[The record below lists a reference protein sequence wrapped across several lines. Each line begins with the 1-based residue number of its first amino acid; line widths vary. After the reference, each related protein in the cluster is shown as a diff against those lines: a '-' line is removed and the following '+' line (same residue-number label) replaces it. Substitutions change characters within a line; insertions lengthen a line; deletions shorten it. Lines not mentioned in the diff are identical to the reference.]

1 MSKLKI
7 KLRRFFEQHTNFLE
21 HVSLGY
27 VIASITTNILSMQE
41 GLTCWAVVIVSL
53 GGIVVAA
60 VAGIV
65 KEEVDYEADKI
76 DVLFTT
82 LGGVLNTIVLII
94 GAILYSLT

>member
-1 MSKLKI
+1 MSKLKER
-7 KLRRFFEQHTNFLE
+7 LRSFFEEHTNLLE

-27 VIASITTNILSMQE
+27 VIASIITNILSMQE
-41 GLTCWAVVIVSL
+41 GLTGWLVVAVSL

-65 KEEVDYEADKI
+65 KEAVDYRADKI

-82 LGGVLNTIVLII
+82 LGGVLNSVVMMI
-94 GAILYSLT
+94 GAILYSL

>member
-1 MSKLKI
+1 MSELKI
-7 KLRRFFEQHTNFLE
+7 KLRRFFERHTNLLE

-27 VIASITTNILSMQE
+27 VIASIITNILSMQE
-41 GLTCWAVVIVSL
+41 GLAGWLVVVVSI
-53 GGIVVAA
+53 GGIVAAA

-65 KEEVDYEADKI
+65 KESVDYEADKI

-82 LGGVLNTIVLII
+82 LGGALNSIVLII

>member
-1 MSKLKI
+1 MSKLNV
-7 KLRRFFEQHTNFLE
+7 KLRSFFEEQTNLLE

-27 VIASITTNILSMQE
+27 VIASIITNILSMQE
-41 GLTCWAVVIVSL
+41 GLTGWLVVAVSL

-65 KEEVDYEADKI
+65 KEAVDYRADKI

-82 LGGVLNTIVLII
+82 LGGVLNSVVMMI
-94 GAILYSLT
+94 GAILYSL